1 MDNIDNQENRIYPWL
16 LPMVNKFTLL
26 SSQKKLAHAWL
37 FYGQTGVGKAA
48 LIKQLSKQ
56 ILAPNEPHK
65 QQWIEANTHPDFM
78 LLEPNDHGR
87 IAIDSVREAITF
99 LANTPAAAE
108 NKIICI
114 HSADKMNVAAQSA
127 LLKTLEEPIGH
138 AYLFLTAENTSQL
151 LPTILSR
158 CSKQVIGLPEKAEF
172 DAWLATQPLTHS
184 PEDILLAKTLAQ
196 YSPGLTLSLLSEI
209 NQKSLPLLLYLVSI
223 VASQWEEI
231 AGLTR
236 FVEQRLGLKLPR
248 YVFSAQSKADK
259 QNKIEFYR
267 YVCQLAEKVQLFPGM
282 NPKLVLHSIE
292 HFDSSN
298 KRIIW

>member
-1 MDNIDNQENRIYPWL
+1 MDNMDNQDNQVYPWL
-16 LPMVNKFTLL
+16 LPAINKLTGLAH
-26 SSQKKLAHAWL
+26 QKKLAHAWL
-37 FYGQTGVGKAA
+37 FYGQTGVGKTS

-78 LLEPNDHGR
+78 LLEPNDNGR
-87 IAIDSVREAITF
+87 IAIDSVREAIAF

-114 HSADKMNVAAQSA
+114 LSADKMNTAAQSA

-138 AYLFLTAENTSQL
+138 AYLFLIAENTSQL

-158 CSKQVIGLPEKAEF
+158 CSKQVISLPQQAEF

-184 PEDILLAKTLAQ
+184 PEEIELAKRLAQ
-196 YSPGLTLSLLSEI
+196 YSPGLTLSLLSET
-209 NQKSLPLLLYLVSI
+209 NQKSLPLLLYLVGI

-231 AGLTR
+231 PGLR
-236 FVEQRLGLKLPR
+236 LFVEQRLGLNLPS
-248 YVFSAQSKADK
+248 YVYFAQTKADK

-267 YVCQLAEKVQLFPGM
+267 YVCQLAEKVKLFTGI

-292 HFDSSN
+292 HFDVSN
-298 KRIIW
+298 KRITW

>member
-1 MDNIDNQENRIYPWL
+1 MDNQVNEVYPWL
-16 LPMVNKFTLL
+16 LPVIDKLTGFAH
-26 SSQKKLAHAWL
+26 QKKLAHAWV

-78 LLEPNDHGR
+78 LIEPNDNGR
-87 IAIDSVREAITF
+87 IAIDMIREATAF
-99 LANTPAAAE
+99 LAHTPAAGE
-108 NKIICI
+108 HKIVCI
-114 HSADKMNVAAQSA
+114 EKADKMNVAAQSA

-138 AYLFLTAENTSQL
+138 AYLFLTTENTSQL

-158 CSKQVIGLPEKAEF
+158 CQKQVVALPKVAEF
-172 DAWLATQPLTHS
+172 DAWLATQSLTHD
-184 PEDILLAKTLAQ
+184 PEEILLAKKLAQ
-196 YSPGLTLSLLSEI
+196 NSPGLTLSLLSEI

-231 AGLTR
+231 PRLR
-236 FVEQRLGLKLPR
+236 LFVEQRLGLRLPP
-248 YVFSAQSKADK
+248 YVYCAQSKADK

-267 YVCQLAEKVQLFPGM
+267 YVCRLAEKVQLFSGI

-298 KRIIW
+298 KRIAW